1 MKFEKT
7 ASVGWVSKQQPASI
21 PTACVAAPLT
31 LPAGGTNFKT
41 EVQGVCGTH
50 AHVFWCSNHCFKLLD
65 NLKRRLKTFR
75 IKAV

>member
-31 LPAGGTNFKT
+31 LPAAAQTLKPRCR
-41 EVQGVCGTH
+41 GVCGTH
-50 AHVFWCSNHCFKLLD
+50 ARVFWC
-65 NLKRRLKTFR
+65 
-75 IKAV
+75 